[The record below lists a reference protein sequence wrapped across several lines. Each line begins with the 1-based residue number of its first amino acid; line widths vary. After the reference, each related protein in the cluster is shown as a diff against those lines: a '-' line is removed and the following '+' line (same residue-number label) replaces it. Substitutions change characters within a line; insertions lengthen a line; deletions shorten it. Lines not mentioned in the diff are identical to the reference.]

1 GRPLVVN
8 LAGAIVEAV
17 SAPTH
22 RFDHAARIADE
33 DIGVVY
39 VILRLVEH
47 RGGRSYGRIET
58 RAVDPDA
65 VPGAEALVTFAL
77 KGRPRIDQRE
87 VDVEEARRQRRGHRG
102 EPSYGPATTSAARP
116 TSSVRRAAAW
126 TSSRV
131 TACNRPGTRTS

>member
-1 GRPLVVN
+1 MGVRDESQLEATGGELLQHRRHVVIEEEVLAGRPLVVN

-33 DIGVVY
+33 DIGLVY
-39 VILRLVEH
+39 VILRRVEH

-87 VDVEEARRQRRGHRG
+87 VDVEED
-102 EPSYGPATTSAARP
+102 
-116 TSSVRRAAAW
+116 
-126 TSSRV
+126 
-131 TACNRPGTRTS
+131 